1 MLLIFTDTT
10 EEAHDEKPRLQSTEH
25 KAEVKTE
32 PLEESKP
39 SPRAVVDEETLLLAQ
54 CGACGR
60 QLPSRKAMRV
70 YYIFWIPL

>member
-1 MLLIFTDTT
+1 MILTDTT
-10 EEAHDEKPRLQSTEH
+10 EVPDEKRDLQSAEH
-25 KAEVKTE
+25 KVKTE

-39 SPRAVVDEETLLLAQ
+39 SHRGVVDEETLLLAQ

-70 YYIFWIPL
+70 HYRIPL